1 MRKNGK
7 TFSSVLYSFPHVG
20 KELKQTWCSNMIFWD
35 KEMMLGYKATDTNL
49 RILLLEIKMNDKGFL
64 ATTVNS
70 PNTGKKTA
78 KLN

>member
-7 TFSSVLYSFPHVG
+7 TFSSVFYSSPHVG

-35 KEMMLGYKATDTNL
+35 KEMMLGHKATDTNL
-49 RILLLEIKMNDKGFL
+49 RILLLEIKMNEKGFI
-64 ATTVNS
+64 ATTTNS